1 MSLSL
6 WEIKDGG
13 TPTGEIFEKILS
25 KYGHKVIYRRYE
37 VGTKSEFFDDTT
49 GQGKGGPSWEYSD
62 QVITVRHDPMS
73 IRGAVGVT
81 IQKSKMYVKSN
92 VKPKRGDVIIELDLD
107 TKSKSKS
114 KSKSKL
120 KLHEYMHID
129 HREAFEIDEIDVK
142 RGLNGEIVFY
152 LCSVVPHLGD
162 Y

>member
-6 WEIKDGG
+6 WGKKDGG
-13 TPTGEIFEKILS
+13 TPTGELFEKILS

-81 IQKSKMYVKSN
+81 IQKSKIYVKSN

-107 TKSKSKS
+107 TQ
-114 KSKSKL
+114 SKL

-142 RGLNGEIVFY
+142 RGLSGEIVFY